1 MQFSR
6 IWIRATI
13 LAGIASG
20 CALAMCAAEKA
31 EGIRVIW
38 AYNGDWK
45 AESDTFDTAQSKAG
59 HEKAALHNACWMDG
73 DYLACNQYVD
83 GDSKVLLIFT
93 YSAKDKT
100 YTTYQV
106 PRDGGKPGNGK
117 LEVEGNV
124 WTFPWQTSEGDV
136 TTYFRVV
143 NTFTTPDH
151 IEYRKEFSTDKTHW
165 TLMAKGTTIR
175 VSSK

>member
-1 MQFSR
+1 MLCLRS
-6 IWIRATI
+6 WIRVAL
-13 LAGIASG
+13 LAVMAFAFAAS
-20 CALAMCAAEKA
+20 ASAADKA
-31 EGIRVIW
+31 EGISVIW

-45 AESDTFDTAQSKAG
+45 VESDSLDTAHSKVG
-59 HEKAALHNACWMDG
+59 HDKSMLHNACWKDG

-100 YTTYQV
+100 YSTYQI
-106 PRDGGKPGNGK
+106 PKDGGKPGNGR
-117 LEVEGNV
+117 LEVSGNV
-124 WTFPWQTSEGDV
+124 WTFPWETTEGDV

-151 IEYRKEFSTDKTHW
+151 IEYRQEFSTDKLHW

-175 VSSK
+175 VSTK